1 MSLIEAGGTV
11 AHWLPETQLPLLEG
25 TIGDALRRNAA
36 RWGERPALIW
46 QGQNGIEKL
55 TYGELLAEAEK
66 YARWLLER
74 MKPGDRVAFWSVN
87 RPEYAVLLYASAL
100 AGTIATPFNPG
111 WTDAETQHAVEL
123 TSPKLIFSGLDRR
136 GISLT
141 PRAEALAR
149 CPVVEFDDVLS
160 LQPKDAARELPDF
173 GSSHTYLIQF
183 TSGTT
188 GRAKGAQLS
197 HRAAL
202 IGGWLAMH
210 VADPDETD
218 IWLSPSPFHHIGGS
232 VSLLLGTLAAGGANV
247 IVARVDA
254 NTVVSMLQTVKPT
267 RIACVPTIFFDLL
280 RHPELP
286 EQFSVRVMGV
296 GGASVPAA
304 LVRELEART
313 GGVVAI
319 VYGQSECPVVTAT
332 TPLDS
337 VVTKTETVGRPVAHI
352 EVKIV
357 DTASGKT
364 LQCGEVGE
372 ICVRGPM
379 IMDGYWN
386 NPAATASTIDA
397 DGFLHTGDLASMAPD
412 GVCKIHGRARDVII
426 RGGEN
431 IYPIEVEDVL
441 AQHASVDTVAV
452 VGVPDD
458 RLGQQVAAVVK
469 LKPGE
474 RTDPKELATLAGEFV
489 SHFKVP
495 TRWLFV
501 EELPMTASGKV
512 RKVEL
517 PALFARNGA

>member
-1 MSLIEAGGTV
+1 MPLIEPAV
-11 AHWLPETQLPLLEG
+11 AHWLPEARMPLLEG
-25 TIGDALRRNAA
+25 AIGDVLRRNAA

-46 QGQNGIEKL
+46 EGPDSIEKL
-55 TYGELLAEAEK
+55 TYGQLLVQAER

-74 MKPGDRVAFWSVN
+74 VRPGDRIAFWSVN
-87 RPEYAVLLYASAL
+87 RPEYAVLLYASAI

-111 WTDAETQHAVEL
+111 WTDAETRHAVEL
-123 TSPKLIFSGLDRR
+123 TSPKLIFSGVDRR

-141 PRAEALAR
+141 PRAKAHAG
-149 CPVVEFDDVLS
+149 CPVIEFDEVSS
-160 LQPKDAARELPDF
+160 LKPKDGAREIPKF
-173 GSSHTYLIQF
+173 TSSHTYLIQF

-197 HRAAL
+197 HRSAL

-210 VADPDETD
+210 VADPNETD

-254 NTVVSMLQTVKPT
+254 NTIVSMLQTVKPT

-286 EQFSVRVMGV
+286 ERFSVRVMGV

-332 TPLDS
+332 TPSDS
-337 VVTKTETVGRPVAHI
+337 VVTKTESVGRPVAHI

-357 DTASGKT
+357 DTVSGKT
-364 LQCGEVGE
+364 LKCGEVGE
-372 ICVRGPM
+372 VCVRGPM
-379 IMDGYWN
+379 VMEGYWG
-386 NPAATASTIDA
+386 NPVATASTIDA

-452 VGVPDD
+452 VGIPDD

-469 LKPGE
+469 LKAGKHAD
-474 RTDPKELATLAGEFV
+474 TKELAALAGDFV

-501 EELPMTASGKV
+501 DDLPMTASGKV

-517 PALFARNGA
+517 PELFLRTET